1 MRLFQESMNIH
12 FAHTAI
18 RVSLIVL
25 SLASHTVVAKTQ
37 TLYADEVEWYGQ
49 SLTAHQVIDS
59 EAVFVN
65 KNKGYQK

>member
-49 SLTAHQVIDS
+49 SLTAQ
-59 EAVFVN
+59 
-65 KNKGYQK
+65 